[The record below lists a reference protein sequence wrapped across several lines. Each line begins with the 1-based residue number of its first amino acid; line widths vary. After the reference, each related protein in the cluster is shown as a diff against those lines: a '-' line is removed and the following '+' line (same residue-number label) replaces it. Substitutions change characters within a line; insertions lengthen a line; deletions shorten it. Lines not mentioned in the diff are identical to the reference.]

1 MKCKVFILF
10 LILCFSGISVFGK
23 STLPYMIEAEM
34 RTDDCTDYQFAGLD
48 FNFWNKGKS
57 RVREFTMVFCMYDEE
72 GNPLAL
78 GKSNTVITVHA
89 FIDSGDFYES
99 TVSLDCFF
107 LETPEAPYQI
117 DYLYVSRIVY
127 DDNSVWSDPFGFQAF

>member
-1 MKCKVFILF
+1 MKGKVFILF

-23 STLPYMIEAEM
+23 SKLPYMIDAEM
-34 RTDDCTDYQFAGLD
+34 EIDDCAQYQIAGLN

-57 RVREFTMVFCMYDEE
+57 KVREFTMVFCMYDED

-78 GKSNTVITVHA
+78 GKSNVVINVHA
-89 FIDSGDFYES
+89 LIDSGEFYEG
-99 TVSLDCFF
+99 TVSLDRF
-107 LETPEAPYQI
+107 LLEMPEEPYQI

-127 DDNSVWSDPFGFQAF
+127 DDDSVWTDPFGLQAF